1 MINILIRL
9 ITPIILLILY
19 TPKELN
25 AHEGH
30 KKKEKMPAIGVIQ
43 GSVTDS
49 STGAPIEYASISIVD
64 NHDGDVVTGGLSNKD
79 GSFNISEIPLGQ
91 YVVIIEFI
99 GYSKKEIGPLKIFP
113 GNMVG
118 GEGKI
123 KHFLG
128 EIPLKISSVNLDAVE
143 VIGDES
149 QFIQTVDKQIFKVG
163 KNLTATGGTG
173 FDLLR
178 KVPTVDVDIDGEV
191 SIAGDANVTILI
203 DGKRSGLTGSNR
215 RGVVDNI
222 QVSMVEKVEVITNPS
237 AKYDPDGVGG
247 IINIVMKRGSFD
259 GFNGSISGMVG
270 EFEKRNLNGNMN
282 YRSDKW
288 NIFAGASSQS
298 GNNIGKGYRN
308 FTYNYSD
315 SSTSLK
321 QNTLRVK
328 NPANVGLRMGGDYY
342 PSTSSTISYTY
353 SFNDHNETTNEEL
366 EYLSPFSRLIKSNSE
381 DVGNHHDHSLSYE
394 NKFGTNDRKL
404 SAGIDFNFEE
414 DDVVQNS
421 FLIDDFGSGITDT
434 DFKEKNESQTF
445 RVDYE
450 DGLSDRLSIE
460 TGIKATLKSF
470 STDYNYLEQLYINNY
485 EEDIYAAYASF
496 TYDFTDRFG
505 IKAGARFE
513 QVETNASLEPSSNNI
528 APDSVNIISTII
540 DNAIEDSPYK
550 NPYTKV
556 YPSIFLIYKL
566 SPMQTIQFGYS
577 QKVNRPGRRTIS
589 PFPRNTY
596 DISRIRN
603 GNPYLDPEYSNGAE
617 LKFSSNS
624 RKLNVN
630 AGLSY
635 KLVKDNI
642 MWWDRDMVEFEGE
655 VYEILTADNSENSE
669 SMSSSLILNYRPMPL
684 VNIMLSRW
692 GWSNRTYGNGESD
705 LNGDSKGA
713 YNRGM
718 VTLNIPRVVRIE
730 LSVGGRGRMEFT
742 TGSSPGNF
750 SADIG
755 LQKSFL
761 DNKLS
766 VTLKLDDVFD
776 TKKFVI
782 NTENII
788 TNPIT
793 NEVYSQ
799 LMNAERRRGQKYV
812 SINLN
817 YNFGKQQK
825 KRWNRRGFG
834 GGRGGGGGMDM
845 DY

>member
-1 MINILIRL
+1 MIKILIRVL
-9 ITPIILLILY
+9 TPIILIILLF
-19 TPKELN
+19 PNELT

-30 KKKEKMPAIGVIQ
+30 KKKEKMPAIGTVQ
-43 GSVTDS
+43 GTVTDS
-49 STGAPIEYASISIVD
+49 TTGKPIEYASISLID
-64 NHDGDVVTGGLSNKD
+64 NHNGAIVTGALSKKD
-79 GSFNISEIPLGQ
+79 GSFSVREIPLGE
-91 YVVIIEFI
+91 YIVLIEFI
-99 GYSKKEIGPLKIFP
+99 GYAKKEIGPLNIFF
-113 GNMVG
+113 
-118 GEGKI
+118 GENGSI
-123 KHFLG
+123 QNFIG
-128 EIPLKISSVNLDAVE
+128 EVPLKISSVNLDAVE

-163 KNLTATGGTG
+163 KNLTAAGGTG

-178 KVPTVDVDIDGEV
+178 KVPTVDVNIDGEV

-222 QVSMVEKVEVITNPS
+222 QVAMVEKVEVITNPS

-247 IINIVMKRGSFD
+247 IINIVLKRGAFE
-259 GFNGSISGMVG
+259 GLNGSISTMVG
-270 EFEKRNLNGNMN
+270 EYEKRNLAGNVN
-282 YRSDKW
+282 YRTDNW
-288 NIFAGASSQS
+288 NIFAGTSSRS
-298 GNNIGKGYRN
+298 GNNIGRGYRE
-308 FTYNYSD
+308 FTYLYPD
-315 SSTSLK
+315 SSSSLY
-321 QNTLRVK
+321 QNTLRIK
-328 NPANVGLRMGGDYY
+328 NPANIGLRLGGDYY
-342 PSTSSTISYTY
+342 PTKSSTISYTY
-353 SFNDHNETTNEEL
+353 MFGNHEETTREEL
-366 EYLSPFSRLIKSNSE
+366 DYILPFSRKTESRSE
-381 DVGNHHDHSLSYE
+381 DVGLHHDHSISYE
-394 NKFGTNDRKL
+394 NKFGTKDRKL
-404 SAGIDFNFEE
+404 SANLDLSFEE
-414 DDVVQNS
+414 DDIVQYNLENS
-421 FLIDDFGSGITDT
+421 SIINDFSSNTDT
-434 DFKEKNESQTF
+434 DVKEKNNSTTF
-445 RVDYE
+445 RIDYE
-450 DGLSDRLSIE
+450 DKLTEKTSIE
-460 TGIKATLKSF
+460 TGLKATLKSF
-470 STDYNYLEQLYINNY
+470 STDYNYLEQLYINSY
-485 EEDIYAAYASF
+485 EEDIYAAYASL
-496 TYDFTDRFG
+496 TYDISDRFG

-513 QVETNASLEPSSNNI
+513 QVETNASLEPSSTNI
-528 APDSVNIISTII
+528 TPDSVNIISTII
-540 DNAIEDSPYK
+540 DNAIEESPYK

-566 SPMQTIQFGYS
+566 SPMQTVQFGYS
-577 QKVNRPGRRTIS
+577 KKVNRPGRRTIS

-603 GNPYLDPEYSNGAE
+603 GNPYLDPEYSDGAE

-642 MWWDRDMVEFEGE
+642 MWWDRDMVEFEGD

-669 SMSSSLILNYRPMPL
+669 SMGSSLIINYRPMPL
-684 VNIMLSRW
+684 VSIMFSRW

-730 LSVGGRGRMEFT
+730 LTVGGRGKMEFT

-750 SADIG
+750 STDIG

-799 LMNAERRRGQKYV
+799 LMNAERRRSQKYV

>member
-91 YVVIIEFI
+91 YVVIVEFI

-163 KNLTATGGTG
+163 KNLTASGGTG

-825 KRWNRRGFG
+825 KRWNRRSFG

>member
-1 MINILIRL
+1 MIKILIRVL
-9 ITPIILLILY
+9 TPIILIILLF
-19 TPKELN
+19 PNELT

-30 KKKEKMPAIGVIQ
+30 KKKEKMPAIGTVQ
-43 GSVTDS
+43 GTVTDS
-49 STGAPIEYASISIVD
+49 TTGKPIEYASISLID
-64 NHDGDVVTGGLSNKD
+64 NHNGAIVTGALSKKD
-79 GSFNISEIPLGQ
+79 GSFSVREIPLGE
-91 YVVIIEFI
+91 YIVLIEFI
-99 GYSKKEIGPLKIFP
+99 GYAKKEIGPLNIFF
-113 GNMVG
+113 
-118 GEGKI
+118 GENGSI
-123 KHFLG
+123 QNFIG
-128 EIPLKISSVNLDAVE
+128 EVPLKISSVNLDAVE

-163 KNLTATGGTG
+163 KNLTAAGGTG

-178 KVPTVDVDIDGEV
+178 KVPTVDVNIDGEV

-222 QVSMVEKVEVITNPS
+222 QVAMVEKVEVITNPS

-247 IINIVMKRGSFD
+247 IINIVLKRGAFE
-259 GFNGSISGMVG
+259 GLNGSISTMVG
-270 EFEKRNLNGNMN
+270 EYEKRNLAGNVN
-282 YRSDKW
+282 YRTDNW
-288 NIFAGASSQS
+288 NVFAGTSSRS
-298 GNNIGKGYRN
+298 GNNIGRGYRE
-308 FTYNYSD
+308 FTYLYSD
-315 SSTSLK
+315 SSSSLY
-321 QNTLRVK
+321 QNTLRIK
-328 NPANVGLRMGGDYY
+328 NPANIGLRLGGDYY
-342 PSTSSTISYTY
+342 PTKSSTISYTY
-353 SFNDHNETTNEEL
+353 MFGNHEETPREEL
-366 EYLSPFSRLIKSNSE
+366 DYILPFSRKTESRSE
-381 DVGNHHDHSLSYE
+381 DVGLHHDHSISYE
-394 NKFGTNDRKL
+394 NKFGTKDRKL
-404 SAGIDFNFEE
+404 SANLDLSFEE
-414 DDVVQNS
+414 DDIVQYNLENS
-421 FLIDDFGSGITDT
+421 SIINDFSSNTDT
-434 DFKEKNESQTF
+434 DVKEKNNSTTF
-445 RVDYE
+445 RIDYE
-450 DGLSDRLSIE
+450 DKLTEKTSIE
-460 TGIKATLKSF
+460 TGLKATLKSF

-485 EEDIYAAYASF
+485 KEDIYAAYASL
-496 TYDFTDRFG
+496 TYDISERFG

-513 QVETNASLEPSSNNI
+513 QVETNASLEPSSTNI
-528 APDSVNIISTII
+528 TPDSVNIISTII
-540 DNAIEDSPYK
+540 DNAIEESPYK

-566 SPMQTIQFGYS
+566 SPMQTVQFGYS
-577 QKVNRPGRRTIS
+577 KKVNRPGRRTIS

-603 GNPYLDPEYSNGAE
+603 GNPYLDPEYSDGAE

-642 MWWDRDMVEFEGE
+642 MWWDRDMVEFEGD

-669 SMSSSLILNYRPMPL
+669 SMGSSLIINYRPMPL
-684 VNIMLSRW
+684 VSIMFSRW

-718 VTLNIPRVVRIE
+718 LTLNIPRIVRIE
-730 LSVGGRGRMEFT
+730 LTVGGRGKMEFT

-750 SADIG
+750 STDIG

-799 LMNAERRRGQKYV
+799 LMNAERRRSQKYV